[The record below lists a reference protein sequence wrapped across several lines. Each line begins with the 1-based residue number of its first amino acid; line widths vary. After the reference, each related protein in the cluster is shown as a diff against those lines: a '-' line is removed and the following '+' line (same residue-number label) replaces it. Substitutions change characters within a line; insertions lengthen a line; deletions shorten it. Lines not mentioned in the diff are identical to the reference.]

1 MLNFENYFFDFYSI
15 IHNFRLLEAGFL
27 VVLEYFNLHIWIQR
41 GRNHGN
47 QYPDHKF
54 SKLRHFWTPLLL
66 HIVSGDMALNR
77 CLGDFGFF
85 TICIIRLVNPFVPIS
100 SLLIRALHSGIV
112 IFQRHISRIFWNREI
127 YRDRSLIWINLRHE
141 IYINLI

>member
-1 MLNFENYFFDFYSI
+1 MFKRNMAIFTSCPMYF
-15 IHNFRLLEAGFL
+15 LFL
-27 VVLEYFNLHIWIQR
+27 VVVGHFNLHIWIQR

-47 QYPDHKF
+47 RYPDHKF

-77 CLGDFGFF
+77 CLGEFGFF

-100 SLLIRALHSGIV
+100 SLLIRTLRSGIV
-112 IFQRHISRIFWNREI
+112 NFQRHISMIFWNEQI
-127 YRDRSLIWINLRHE
+127 YKGWSSIRIDSQH
-141 IYINLI
+141 